1 MKITKKYGL
10 NIEGDLKMAD
20 VQTISE
26 MAQLG
31 AGIAM
36 GFGAT
41 GAGLGIGFA
50 TKGLMDAISRQPEI
64 AGKAVGF
71 FLVGAAL
78 AEACAIY
85 ALVIAMKL
93 SGMMG

>member
-1 MKITKKYGL
+1 MEEI
-10 NIEGDLKMAD
+10 
-20 VQTISE
+20 QTISDL
-26 MAQLG
+26 AQLG
-31 AGIAM
+31 AGLAIGLA
-36 GFGAT
+36 GL
-41 GAGLGIGFA
+41 GAGLGIGVGL
-50 TKGLMDAISRQPEI
+50 KGLMEAVARQPEI

>member
-1 MKITKKYGL
+1 MT
-10 NIEGDLKMAD
+10 
-20 VQTISE
+20 VSE
-26 MAQLG
+26 LGQLG
-31 AGIAM
+31 AGIAI
-36 GFGAT
+36 GFGAI

-50 TKGLMDAISRQPEI
+50 TKGLLESIARQPEI

-85 ALVIAMKL
+85 ALIIALKL
-93 SGMMG
+93 SGFIG

>member
-1 MKITKKYGL
+1 MSV
-10 NIEGDLKMAD
+10 E
-20 VQTISE
+20 QTISE

>member
-1 MKITKKYGL
+1 
-10 NIEGDLKMAD
+10 MATEA
-20 VQTISE
+20 VKTISDL
-26 MAQLG
+26 AQLG
-31 AGIAM
+31 AGVAI
-36 GFGAT
+36 GFGAI
-41 GAGLGIGFA
+41 GAGLGIGIA

-85 ALVIAMKL
+85 ALIIALKL
-93 SGMMG
+93 SGMIG

>member
-1 MKITKKYGL
+1 
-10 NIEGDLKMAD
+10 MA
-20 VQTISE
+20 VSE
-26 MAQLG
+26 LGQLG
-31 AGIAM
+31 AGIAI
-36 GFGAT
+36 GFGAI

-50 TKGLMDAISRQPEI
+50 TKGLLESIARQPEI

-78 AEACAIY
+78 AEACTIY

>member
-1 MKITKKYGL
+1 
-10 NIEGDLKMAD
+10 MAD

-31 AGIAM
+31 AGIAI
-36 GFGAT
+36 GCGAV
-41 GAGLGIGFA
+41 GAGLGIGIA

-64 AGKAVGF
+64 AGKAMGF
-71 FLVGAAL
+71 FLLGAAL

-85 ALVIAMKL
+85 ALIIALKL

>member
-1 MKITKKYGL
+1 MEEVK
-10 NIEGDLKMAD
+10 
-20 VQTISE
+20 TISE

-36 GFGAT
+36 GFGAV
-41 GAGLGIGFA
+41 GAGLGIGVA

-71 FLVGAAL
+71 F
-78 AEACAIY
+78 
-85 ALVIAMKL
+85 
-93 SGMMG
+93 

>member
-1 MKITKKYGL
+1 MTV
-10 NIEGDLKMAD
+10 EA
-20 VQTISE
+20 ISE

-31 AGIAM
+31 AGIAI
-36 GFGAT
+36 GFGAI
-41 GAGLGIGFA
+41 GAGAGIGIA
-50 TKGLMDAISRQPEI
+50 TKGFLESVARQPEI

-71 FLVGAAL
+71 FLVGAAM

-85 ALVIAMKL
+85 ALVIALKL